1 LRKLRRSLFLF
12 TAAVLFVASLRA
24 QESDVLVTKDG
35 PAQSAADTDV
45 SYTVGVT
52 NLGPDAAVTVSLSD
66 AIPAGMTFVS
76 GTQDSGPAFSCTA
89 PNPGDTSGSFDCS
102 IALLTAGSSAS
113 FTLVFHIPPGT
124 PPGTAFINTATV
136 SSLTDPNS
144 ENDSATVGTVTPFPP
159 SGDVAVDKIGP
170 AGAGPDEDVVYTITV
185 TNAGPDNASK
195 VALEDILPGTM
206 TFVSLS
212 SPPAWNCT
220 GGSTVT
226 CSILTFPAGATA
238 TFTLTTHIPAGTAS
252 GTTFLNTATVTSEN
266 DPNDENDSS
275 STLLIVSTAD
285 VAVTK
290 SGPANVTAGDNI
302 AYTITVTNNG
312 PDTANDVTLADAL
325 PPNTTFVS
333 LTQNNGIPAVCNTP
347 AIGTNGLVS
356 CNFAALPNGASA
368 QFTLTIDTGNTT
380 SASNTATVTTTSSDS
395 NSNNDSSTVVT
406 AVAASA
412 DLGVTKSG
420 PANVTAG
427 NDITY
432 TITATN
438 AGPSDATSV
447 FVTDALP
454 FATTF
459 VSFTQNSG
467 PTFACTTPPVGGTG
481 SVSCTRATFAAGAT
495 ATFTFVVQAVPFAQ
509 NNTSIGNTAN
519 IDSPTPDPNP
529 ANDSSSTN
537 TNVTSI
543 ADVGGTKSGP
553 PAVDAGGD
561 ITYTVTITN
570 AGPSDAA
577 DATISDLV
585 PANTTFVSATQD
597 SGGQIFICT
606 TPPVGGTGTISCVLP
621 SFPAG
626 QSASFT
632 FVVHVLPTAPDGSSI
647 VNTANFTTTTS
658 DPNGANDSATT
669 TALVTA
675 IAEVNVVKTG
685 PDSVTPG
692 TDVTYVVTVTNDG
705 PAPANSVTLTDI
717 LPANTTFVSETQTTG
732 PTFACTTPPVGGTGT
747 ITCTIDPMPADTT
760 ASFTIVLHVSPQA
773 TGTISNTATVT
784 TPSDPTPAN
793 NSSTTSAEAA
803 APGIPTLSTWALGLL
818 ALALAAIALKR

>member
-1 LRKLRRSLFLF
+1 MRKLSRSLFLF
-12 TAAVLFVASLRA
+12 TAAVLFAASLQA
-24 QESDVLVTKDG
+24 QEADVLVTKDG

-45 SYTVGVT
+45 SYDVVVT
-52 NLGPDAAVTVSLSD
+52 NLGPDPAATISLSD

-76 GTQDSGPAFSCTA
+76 ATQDSGPAFSCTV
-89 PNPGDTSGSFDCS
+89 PNPGDTSGSIDCS
-102 IALLTAGSSAS
+102 IALLNAGSSAS
-113 FTLVFHIPPGT
+113 FTFVFHIPAGT
-124 PPGTAFINTATV
+124 PPGTAFVNIANV
-136 SSLTDPNS
+136 SSLADPNS
-144 ENDSATVGTVTPFPP
+144 ENDSATAGTVTPFPP
-159 SGDVAVDKIGP
+159 SGDVTVNKIGP

-185 TNAGPDNASK
+185 TNAGPDDASN
-195 VALEDILPGTM
+195 VTLEDILPGTM

-212 SPPAWNCT
+212 SPPAWSCT

-226 CSILTFPAGATA
+226 CSIATFPVAANA
-238 TFTLTTHIPAGTAS
+238 TFTLTAHIPAGTAS
-252 GTTFLNTATVTSEN
+252 GTAFFNTATVTSDN
-266 DPNDENDSS
+266 DPNDENDAS

-290 SGPANVTAGDNI
+290 TGPANVTAGDDI

-312 PDTANDVTLADAL
+312 PDTANDVTLSDQL
-325 PPNTTFVS
+325 PPDTTFVS
-333 LTQNNGIPAVCNTP
+333 LVQDTGLPAVCNTP
-347 AIGTNGLVS
+347 AVGTNGLVS
-356 CNFAALPNGASA
+356 CNFTALGNGASA
-368 QFTLTIDTGNTT
+368 QFTLTVETGNTT
-380 SASNTATVTTTSSDS
+380 SVSNTSTVTTISSDS
-395 NSNNDSSTVVT
+395 NSGNDSATVVT

-420 PANVTAG
+420 PADVTAG
-427 NDITY
+427 NNITY

-447 FVTDALP
+447 FLTDALP

-459 VSFTQNSG
+459 VSFTQDSG

-509 NNTSIGNTAN
+509 NNTSIGNTVEIN
-519 IDSPTPDPNP
+519 SLTPDPNS

-537 TNVTSI
+537 TNVTSS

-553 PAVDAGGD
+553 TAVDAGAD
-561 ITYTVTITN
+561 ITYTLTITN

-577 DATISDLV
+577 NATISDNV

-597 SGGQIFICT
+597 GGVQMFLCT
-606 TPPVGGTGTISCVLP
+606 TPPVGGTGNISCTLP
-621 SFPAG
+621 VFPAG

-658 DPNGANDSATT
+658 DPNGANNSATT

-675 IAEVNVVKTG
+675 VAEVNVVKTG

-692 TDVTYVVTVTNDG
+692 TDATYVVTVTNDG
-705 PAPANSVTLTDI
+705 PAAANSVTLTDI

-773 TGTISNTATVT
+773 TGTIANTAT
-784 TPSDPTPAN
+784 
-793 NSSTTSAEAA
+793 
-803 APGIPTLSTWALGLL
+803 
-818 ALALAAIALKR
+818 